1 MNRIL
6 FWLLMTVLIAVSI
19 GLIAHRFGAGYV
31 VFSFADVSIETSFM
45 FFISFTVICFILFH
59 YFFRILGFLINLP
72 RYFKYTLG
80 QKRSEKARQ
89 SLIKG
94 LIDISEGRF
103 ADAEKILL
111 KQAADS
117 DTAMLNYLIAARAA
131 QQQGAYDRRDE
142 YLRLAQESAPQGDI
156 AVGITKAELQ
166 LAHRQYDQALTTLN
180 ELGEISPK
188 HNYVKKLLAR
198 VYERL
203 GDWPSLSN
211 MLDDLRKSEAL
222 PEDALSQTEVETYC
236 GLLRQFA
243 KQNKPDELNQLWH
256 RVPKHL
262 KSNSD
267 VLQIYVEQLIAQDDH
282 KLAEELIRNH
292 LDDDWH
298 EPLVLLYGQL
308 NVERPQQL
316 LESAEHWLATHRRS
330 AVLLLVLGKLCL
342 KIKLWGKARTYLE
355 TSLGIKPMAETYL
368 LLAMLLEDKM
378 GEHDKA
384 QSLYQQGLKLAVS
397 AGICTDALTEKT
409 SA

>member
-1 MNRIL
+1 MRPFF
-6 FWLLMTVLIAVSI
+6 FWLFFTVVLAMAI

-45 FFISFTVICFILFH
+45 FFISFLLISFLVFH
-59 YFFRILGFLINLP
+59 YLFRILGFVFNLP
-72 RYFKYTLG
+72 RFFKTSFS

-89 SLIKG
+89 ALIKG

-111 KQAADS
+111 KQAANS

-142 YLRLAQESAPQGDI
+142 YLRLAEQSSPSGEI
-156 AVGITKAELQ
+156 AVGVTRAELQ
-166 LAHRQYDQALTTLN
+166 LAHHQYDQALATLN
-180 ELGEISPK
+180 HLGEVSPK
-188 HNYVKKLLAR
+188 HAYVKKLLAR

-211 MLDDLRKSEAL
+211 MLDDLRKTEAL
-222 PEDALSQTEVETYC
+222 SEDALSQTEVETYC

-243 KQNKPDELNQLWH
+243 RQNKPEDLDQLWH
-256 RVPKHL
+256 RIPKHL
-262 KSNSD
+262 KDNSE
-267 VLQIYVEQLIAQDDH
+267 VLQIYVEQLIAQQQD
-282 KLAEELIRNH
+282 KRAEALIRNH
-292 LDDDWH
+292 LDKHWH
-298 EPLVLLYGQL
+298 EPMVLLYSQL
-308 NVERPQQL
+308 NMERPQQL
-316 LESAEHWLATHRRS
+316 LETAETWLHTHRRS
-330 AVLLLVLGKLCL
+330 AVLLLALGKLCL

-355 TSLGIKPMAETYL
+355 TSLGIKPIAETYL

-378 GEHDKA
+378 GEREKA

-397 AGICTDALTEKT
+397 AGICTDTALGE
-409 SA
+409 